1 MLQLVQYGP
10 KCLLRTLHGGDLD
23 DVIDGG
29 KTGPA
34 ADGAPSQRLSR
45 ARRASQRESD
55 AMSTG

>member
-10 KCLLRTLHGGDLD
+10 KFVLRTLLGGDLD

-34 ADGAPSQRLSR
+34 TDGAPSQRLSR

-55 AMSTG
+55 PM